1 MIIISFYFFNQQE
14 SYLMID
20 ILKLVTD
27 ISVLHSCSINILF
40 IVISYPLPSIA
51 FNYAQLFGLQFT
63 SSRTR
68 PNLFL
73 YHDEVD
79 HYISYCH
86 IIYT

>member
-1 MIIISFYFFNQQE
+1 
-14 SYLMID
+14 MID
-20 ILKLVTD
+20 ILKLVIG
-27 ISVLHSCSINILF
+27 ISILHSCSINILF

-68 PNLFL
+68 
-73 YHDEVD
+73 DEVD